1 MKKIVILLL
10 AIILLTFSSCANQT
24 SVIKN
29 EKDSLTWWCENKYS
43 HVNNTG
49 DSEVYAVL
57 MSKTGVDVVFI
68 HPPKGEHR
76 ERFLALLNEQTLPD
90 IITHDFVN
98 DYAGGVEKA
107 LNDGIIIP
115 LNDTIEQY
123 CPNLNQYLIGNPEVK
138 ELISTKDGRI
148 FCFPSIQQEREIRTY
163 IGPFI
168 RKDYL
173 DKLGLSLPTT
183 VDDWYELLTAFK
195 SELEITP
202 LSFYGGKIIDTN
214 FLIGAYGISWDFYQ
228 ENGLVKF
235 GPMEDEFAQFML
247 EFKKWYQEGLIS
259 SGVFTDSQKTYVA
272 KAKRGQV
279 GIYIDYISSMAT
291 YQSNIT
297 GAEFKPL
304 TYPVLEEKDTAFSG
318 HIAPVFVPYSSCY
331 ISSSNKDIEAT
342 AKLLDYAYSDEGGL
356 LFNFGILGE
365 SYEMIDGEP
374 YYTDGIISCEDGF
387 SNAVKRY
394 LASGAYIRDERQ
406 FKQML
411 ILDCQKEAVTIWSDT
426 QAEKHQIPPIVLT
439 QEQAEIVSSFNSV
452 YKDTLLNWL
461 KDYCLSDN
469 ATTVKALREKL
480 QDLGIEEVIRVYQE
494 VVDET

>member
-1 MKKIVILLL
+1 MRKA
-10 AIILLTFSSCANQT
+10 AIILLVLTLIITAGCVNQT
-24 SVIKN
+24 SAILNGTK
-29 EKDSLTWWCENKYS
+29 SLTWWCENKYS

-49 DSEVYAVL
+49 DSEVYAEL
-57 MSKTGVDVVFI
+57 MSETGVDVVFI

-107 LNDGIIIP
+107 LNDGVIIP
-115 LNDTIEQY
+115 LNDIIEQH
-123 CPNLNQYLIGNPEVK
+123 CPNLNQYLIDNPQVK

-173 DKLGLSLPTT
+173 DELELSLPTT
-183 VDDWYELLTAFK
+183 VNDWYNVMTAFK
-195 SELEITP
+195 TELGITP

-214 FLIGAYGISWDFYQ
+214 FLIGAYGICWDFYQ
-228 ENGLVKF
+228 ENGQVKF
-235 GPMEDEFAQFML
+235 GPMEDEFADFML
-247 EFKKWYQEGLIS
+247 EFKKWYNEGLIS
-259 SGVFTDSQKTYVA
+259 PGVFTDSQKTYEA
-272 KAKRGQV
+272 KAKRGEI
-279 GIYIDYISSMAT
+279 GIYIDYISSIAT
-291 YQSNIT
+291 YQSSIT
-297 GAEFKPL
+297 EAEFEPL
-304 TYPVLEEKDTAFSG
+304 YYPVLQDGDTVFSG
-318 HIAPVFVPYSSCY
+318 YIAPVFVPYSSCY
-331 ISSSNKDIEAT
+331 ISSDNKDIEAT
-342 AKLLDYAYSDEGGL
+342 AKLLDYAYSEDGAL

-365 SYEMIDGEP
+365 SYELIDGEP
-374 YYTDGIISCEDGF
+374 FYTDNILYDEDGF
-387 SNAVKRY
+387 SIAIKRY

-411 ILDCQKEAVTIWSDT
+411 VLDCQMKAVNVWSDT
-426 QAEKHQIPPIVLT
+426 NADINQIPSIVLT

-452 YKDTLLNWL
+452 YMDTLLNWL

-469 ATTVKALREKL
+469 ATTVQALREKL
-480 QDLGIEEVIRVYQE
+480 KDLGIDEVIEIYQE
-494 VVDET
+494 VLDET

>member
-1 MKKIVILLL
+1 MKKIVTLLL
-10 AIILLTFSSCANQT
+10 AIALVISARCVNQT
-24 SVIKN
+24 SAILN
-29 EKDSLTWWCENKYS
+29 ETDSLTWWCENKYS

-49 DSEVYAVL
+49 DSEVYTEL
-57 MSKTGVDVVFI
+57 KSKTGVEVIFI

-76 ERFLALLNEQTLPD
+76 ERFLALLNEQALPD

-107 LNDGIIIP
+107 LNDGVIIP
-115 LNDTIEQY
+115 LNDIIEQH
-123 CPNLNQYLIGNPEVK
+123 CPNLKQYLIENPEVK
-138 ELISTKDGRI
+138 KLISTKDERI

-183 VDDWYELLTAFK
+183 VDDWYEVLTAFK
-195 SELEITP
+195 TELKITP

-228 ENGLVKF
+228 EHGQVKF
-235 GPMEDEFAQFML
+235 GPMEDKFADFML
-247 EFKKWYQEGLIS
+247 EFKKWYNEGLIS
-259 SGVFTDSQKTYVA
+259 SGIFTDSQKTYVA
-272 KAKRGQV
+272 KSKRGEV
-279 GIYIDYISSMAT
+279 GIYIDYISSIAA

-297 GAEFKPL
+297 GAELEPL
-304 TYPVLEEKDTAFSG
+304 TYPVLEEGDTAFSG

-331 ISSSNKDIEAT
+331 ISSDNKDIEAT
-342 AKLLDYAYSDEGGL
+342 AKLLDYAYSEEGGL

-365 SYEMIDGEP
+365 SYEIIDGEP
-374 YYTDGIISCEDGF
+374 YYTESIINDEDGF
-387 SNAVKRY
+387 SSSVKRY
-394 LASGAYIRDERQ
+394 LASGTYIRDERQ
-406 FKQML
+406 FEQML
-411 ILDCQKEAVTIWSDT
+411 ILDCQKEAVVVWSDT
-426 QAEKHQIPPIVLT
+426 QADKHQIPSIVLT

-452 YKDTLLNWL
+452 YKDTLLGWL
-461 KDYCLSDN
+461 KDYCLSDS
-469 ATTVKALREKL
+469 ATTVQALREKL
-480 QDLGIEEVIRVYQE
+480 QELGIDEVMGIYQE